1 MSYAQTESRTT
12 VIRHLRNELEEV
24 KKTCEKFDQL
34 NGSMITLENNLRSL
48 KEEKEAEQLEYQ
60 LKCQE
65 LTNNIRE
72 AEGLVTELRE
82 ECKDGERVAN
92 EARAHMDRVTA
103 DLAFVEAKERSL
115 SEKLETVAAC
125 LTDLQSNHNNFKDGT
140 DLVKKEVAEMKA
152 NLTAIEKDTLGVEER
167 ISKLTLARRNK
178 LAELNDLEAKERRL
192 LQTRNERDV
201 EKGQLG
207 IHFNSR
213 NNRAIELNSQL
224 ANLEEA
230 ELQVESERA
239 RIRQAI
245 NEVIS
250 RHNQEEGLSNEIRAE
265 IHNTESHIKQVD
277 DEQRVEDSNFIK
289 AADRFNDSKER
300 QEIVLKEAERLK
312 ACLFSLEELCGK
324 VCSFMTSVETLHRP
338 TQVREF

>member
-1 MSYAQTESRTT
+1 M
-12 VIRHLRNELEEV
+12 IRHLRNELEEV

-34 NGSMITLENNLRSL
+34 NGTMISLENNLRSL
-48 KEEKEAEQLEYQ
+48 KEEKEAENLEYQ

-72 AEGLVTELRE
+72 AESIVAELRE

-92 EARAHMDRVTA
+92 EARAHMERVTA
-103 DLAFVEAKERSL
+103 DLAFVEAKERTL

-125 LTDLQSNHNNFKDGT
+125 LTDLQNNHNNFKDGT
-140 DLVKKEVAEMKA
+140 DLVKREVAEMKA

-167 ISKLTLARRNK
+167 ISKLTLTRRNR
-178 LAELNDLEAKERRL
+178 LAELNELEAKERRL
-192 LQTRNERDV
+192 LQTRNERET
-201 EKGQLG
+201 EKAQLTV
-207 IHFNSR
+207 HFNSR
-213 NNRAIELNSQL
+213 NTKSLELNSQL
-224 ANLEEA
+224 AQLEEA

-239 RIRQAI
+239 RIRQAL
-245 NEVIS
+245 NDVLA
-250 RHNQEEGLSNEIRAE
+250 RYQQEEGLSNEIRAE

-277 DEQRVEDSNFIK
+277 DEQRAEDSNFIK

-300 QEIVLKEAERLK
+300 QEVVLKEAERLK

-324 VCSFMTSVETLHRP
+324 VGL
-338 TQVREF
+338 